1 MRAINYIRILSVYY
15 SMDSNIENIDHQS
28 LQDVLDGDL
37 NSEFI
42 SFEDL
47 YEAINEQKIKES
59 IFKTRQIKTKEK
71 TISFV
76 YLNIM
81 KVLDNDQIQGV
92 PISKNFLTNVKFNT
106 KANLHHSHIT
116 GEIYGYT
123 HGFCNRKV
131 REIRAR

>member
-1 MRAINYIRILSVYY
+1 MRAINYIRLLSKYY

-28 LQDVLDGDL
+28 LQDILDGDL

-42 SFEDL
+42 LFEDL
-47 YEAINEQKIKES
+47 YEAINKQKMKES
-59 IFKTRQIKTKEK
+59 IFKTRQIKTKEN

-81 KVLDNDQIQGV
+81 KILDNDQIQGV
-92 PISKNFLTNVKFNT
+92 PISKKILTNVKFNT
-106 KANLHHSHIT
+106 KPNLHHSHIT

>member
-28 LQDVLDGDL
+28 LQDVVDGDL

-81 KVLDNDQIQGV
+81 KILDNDQIQGV

-116 GEIYGYT
+116 GERYGYT